1 VPRQRLHAGVHLLLV
16 RARLLNRRSR
26 RGVLSLHLGDLGGG
40 SPFGFFCNPLR
51 AQTRVHGAQSSVRFE
66 NMRRVGMSRPGRSG
80 ADLSFLGQVSGRFSV
95 FWGRSGADFSFLGQV
110 WGRFQFFGA
119 GLGQISVFWG
129 RSGADLSVLHALT
142 RLKCRKR

>member
-1 VPRQRLHAGVHLLLV
+1 MPRQRLHAGVHLLLV

-66 NMRRVGMSRPGRSG
+66 NMRRVGMSRPGRSR
-80 ADLSFLGQVSGRFSV
+80 ADFSFLGQVSGRS
-95 FWGRSGADFSFLGQV
+95 
-110 WGRFQFFGA
+110 QFFGA

-129 RSGADLSVLHALT
+129 RSGADLSFLGQVSGRSQFFGEGLGQISACCM
-142 RLKCRKR
+142 RSPV